1 MDYRTGI
8 KSGNSHQHLF
18 LVNLF
23 MKIIYSGILVLEGC
37 FTNENIT
44 FFTLILT
51 FKCLKIRRNPERVLK
66 SEINISM
73 YLP

>member
-1 MDYRTGI
+1 MDYRAGI
-8 KSGNSHQHLF
+8 KSGNSHLF

-44 FFTLILT
+44 FFYIDSN
-51 FKCLKIRRNPERVLK
+51 F
-66 SEINISM
+66 
-73 YLP
+73 